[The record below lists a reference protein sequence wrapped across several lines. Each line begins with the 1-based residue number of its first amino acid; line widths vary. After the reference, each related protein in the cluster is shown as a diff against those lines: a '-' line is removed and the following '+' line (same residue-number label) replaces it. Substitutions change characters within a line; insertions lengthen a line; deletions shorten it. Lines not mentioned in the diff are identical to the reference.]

1 MKTVLDAEA
10 MNALLTRGH
19 PARRQVRRS
28 LEVAQRL
35 RGGAWVASVT
45 LAELYRG
52 VARSRALDSLLV
64 RMTAGGGLRLRD
76 TDQPFARLVGSVL
89 HEAGSGS
96 ELLADA
102 HAVAVAVEDGGGVV
116 VTGDV
121 GDLSRLASPYGT
133 VVVEALR

>member
-10 MNALLTRGH
+10 MNALLDARH
-19 PARRQVRRS
+19 PSERHVRRS
-28 LEVAQRL
+28 LEVVQRL
-35 RGGAWVASVT
+35 RGDAWVASVT

-52 VARSRALDSLLV
+52 VARSRALDSLLA
-64 RMTAGGGLRLRD
+64 RMTVGGGLRLRD
-76 TDQPFARLVGSVL
+76 TDQPLARLVGSIL
-89 HEAGSGS
+89 HEAGAGS

-116 VTGDV
+116 VTGDPA
-121 GDLSRLASPYGT
+121 DLSRLAAPYGT